1 MTTKHIKQ
9 LLSDL
14 RCIWIDDEQ
23 GTIPF
28 KPEEARELMA
38 ELHDLL
44 AESCVNIYLETHD
57 ARR

>member
-1 MTTKHIKQ
+1 MATKHIKQ

-44 AESCVNIYLETHD
+44 AESCVNIYLEKHHD
-57 ARR
+57 

>member
-28 KPEEARELMA
+28 KPDEARELMA

-44 AESCVNIYLETHD
+44 AQDCVRLYKETYD
-57 ARR
+57 A